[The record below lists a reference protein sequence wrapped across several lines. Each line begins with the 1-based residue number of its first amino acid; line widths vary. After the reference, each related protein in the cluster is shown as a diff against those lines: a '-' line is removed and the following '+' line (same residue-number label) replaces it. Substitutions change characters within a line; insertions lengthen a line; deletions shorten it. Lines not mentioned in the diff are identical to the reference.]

1 MCQAWAKYGRGKR
14 KNRSEC
20 GHPPDNLKYHTHFN
34 ISLWN
39 SQGVPIKL
47 PAGDSWGRELSS
59 SPRSLPRF
67 PPRQLLC
74 RAQERNHS
82 SIARESLPSHRS
94 LTSLKSQVL
103 IRGTW
108 KQSLYLSGG
117 LWIKTGDVVKLDSA
131 QCEAVSTLCHLTRV
145 TQSFLLLMVP

>member
-14 KNRSEC
+14 KKRSEC
-20 GHPPDNLKYHTHFN
+20 GCPPDNLKYHTHFN

-82 SIARESLPSHRS
+82 SIARNHSSHPTGLWRHWKARCSSEGPGNKACTFQVGSGLRQVTSSSWTLLSVRLFPHCATWLGSHR
-94 LTSLKSQVL
+94 
-103 IRGTW
+103 
-108 KQSLYLSGG
+108 
-117 LWIKTGDVVKLDSA
+117 A
-131 QCEAVSTLCHLTRV
+131 FCH
-145 TQSFLLLMVP
+145 